1 MAPMRKFLLPFRLS
15 ASLLAAALFLATLV
29 VSAHGHAGSS
39 SGEIHACSTCQL
51 LPQGVQF
58 LQKQA
63 SIPLIVGN
71 FCTEIQSRFNSPL
84 LSQKISH
91 QTIRGPP
98 SA

>member
-1 MAPMRKFLLPFRLS
+1 MFRLT
-15 ASLLAAALFLATLV
+15 ASLLAAALFVATLV
-29 VSAHGHAGSS
+29 VSAHGHPGSS

-63 SIPLIVGN
+63 AVQLIASD
-71 FCTEIQSRFNSPL
+71 FCTEIQSHFSPPL

-91 QTIRGPP
+91 QSIRGPP